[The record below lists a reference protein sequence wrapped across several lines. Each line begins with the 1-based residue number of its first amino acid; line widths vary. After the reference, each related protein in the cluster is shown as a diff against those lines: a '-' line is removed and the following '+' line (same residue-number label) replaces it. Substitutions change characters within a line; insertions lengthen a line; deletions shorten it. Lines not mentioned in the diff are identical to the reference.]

1 MVLVIDERVVVNS
14 PVSDGMLENVGQS
27 GIKKIEQD
35 ETVTIKRP
43 VNHNEVSLMENDW
56 QRIKDKINAITLKK
70 KIDLSAIVVGAI
82 IPYSIDIIVDFI
94 KNETPNFFPLC
105 ICVVLLIIIR
115 FLARYLPW
123 LGEDKVA
130 ENKVH
135 LEDLKSMVTYVEKSL
150 QSKH

>member
-1 MVLVIDERVVVNS
+1 MTDERVAVQS
-14 PVSDGMLENVGQS
+14 PTSDGMFEIVEQS

-70 KIDLSAIVVGAI
+70 RIDLSAIVVGAI
-82 IPYSIDIIVDFI
+82 IPYSIDIVVDFI
-94 KNETPNFFPLC
+94 NNENPNFFPLF
-105 ICVVLLIIIR
+105 ICVVLLIVIR
-115 FLARYLPW
+115 FLTRCVPW
-123 LGEDKVA
+123 LGEDQA
-130 ENKVH
+130 TENKVH
-135 LEDLKSMVTYVEKSL
+135 LEDLKNMVTYVESSL